1 MEDHP
6 RGGSAFQGSSFFIP
20 ATHPDVGELSVL
32 LTEEHVDV
40 DLIRVG
46 IFFTCNGRP
55 INFTWLEA
63 DKLLK

>member
-1 MEDHP
+1 MAGRRS
-6 RGGSAFQGSSFFIP
+6 RGPIFFIS

-46 IFFTCNGRP
+46 VLFTCNGRL
-55 INFTWLEA
+55 IKFTWLET
-63 DKLLK
+63 DKLMR